1 MKIVWN
7 AGQPEC
13 LWGCSR
19 NWPWDCAIE
28 CWVYSRPS
36 EKTGIEKSARYN
48 LKDSEIIPIIIKNK
62 ITYFDEIEGNS
73 LIL

>member
-1 MKIVWN
+1 
-7 AGQPEC
+7 
-13 LWGCSR
+13 
-19 NWPWDCAIE
+19 
-28 CWVYSRPS
+28 VYSRPS

-62 ITYFDEIEGNS
+62 ITYFDEIEDNS